1 MTEKIKSITKKIETN
16 NPFKIAK
23 ALGIEVVYEDLGKA
37 LGYYSRHFR
46 VKVIHINQ
54 NANEHNKEFVCA
66 HELGHAIFHPDA
78 NTPFFKKQ
86 TLFSTDR
93 IELEA
98 NFFAINLLFSSINSC
113 VTVKEAIEQ
122 YGIPEKLILSYLI
135 EKKNLIKNR
144 TYILFKE
151 VWTTCTSGSS
161 KNNR

>member
-1 MTEKIKSITKKIETN
+1 MESITKKIKLITKKFETN

-37 LGYYSRHFR
+37 LGYYSKHFR
-46 VKVIHINQ
+46 VKIIHINQ
-54 NANEHNKEFVCA
+54 NANELSKEFTCA

-78 NTPFFKKQ
+78 NTPFLKRQ

-98 NFFAINLLFSSINSC
+98 NFFAINLLFSSVNSC

-135 EKKNLIKNR
+135 EKKFN
-144 TYILFKE
+144 
-151 VWTTCTSGSS
+151 
-161 KNNR
+161 